1 MKRLTIAITLTA
13 LLTIAC
19 GGQQESKENNDVKAD
34 SLDMVLKGDST
45 FYGLACDGCTDT
57 ILVFL
62 PLNNTSGD
70 PDTFNILNAT
80 RRHRVLGRLR
90 IGDNVAVVRNQK
102 DSTVADYVIDMENLR
117 STWCYQVM
125 PTLRERADM
134 QGKTTKQKVA
144 NLPDSIQELLSIP
157 REYCLQIKGDQ
168 TVFSKGSYR
177 MPTDNEDN
185 VVEYPIVKHYT
196 QWFLYN
202 GKLLLYETML
212 DSLNETVVASIDTV
226 QLELMDRDTLILR
239 FNDGL
244 HHYYREKEKQ
254 E

>member
-1 MKRLTIAITLTA
+1 MTVTA

-19 GGQQESKENNDVKAD
+19 GGQQGSKENKDAETD
-34 SLDMVLKGDST
+34 SLSLVLEGDST
-45 FYGLACDGCTDT
+45 VYGLACDGCTDT

-62 PLNNTSGD
+62 PINNTAGD

-80 RRHRVLGRLR
+80 RKHRVFGHLR

-117 STWCYQVM
+117 STWCYQVL

-144 NLPDSIQELLSIP
+144 NLPDSIRELLSIP
-157 REYCLQIKGDQ
+157 REYSLQIRGDQ
-168 TVFSKGSYR
+168 SVFTKGSYR
-177 MPTDNEDN
+177 IPTDDEDN
-185 VVEYPIVKHYT
+185 VVEYPIVKHYS

-202 GKLLLYETML
+202 GKLLLFETML

-244 HHYYREKEKQ
+244 RHYYREKEKQ
-254 E
+254 Q